1 MIVDVWA
8 DVACPFTHVGLVRLT
23 ERRDAAGSTTRFR
36 AHAWPLEWVNGAPLD
51 PQFVADE
58 IAALRE
64 QVAPDLFTGFD
75 PDAFPGTSVPALALT
90 AAAYARG
97 VEVGERTALAVR
109 HALFE
114 RGLDVSEP
122 EVLATLADDLG
133 LGDLAADT
141 DAVRAEYDTGRERG
155 VVGSPYFVL
164 RDEGFFCPS
173 LEISH
178 GDDGFVVDFDIAAFD
193 DFARRAGV

>member
-23 ERRDAAGSTTRFR
+23 ARRDAAGADTQFR
-36 AHAWPLEWVNGAPLD
+36 AHAWPLEWVNGTPLD
-51 PQFVADE
+51 PQFVAEE
-58 IAALRE
+58 IAALRA

-75 PDAFPGTSVPALALT
+75 PAAFPSTSVPALALT

-97 VEVGERTALAVR
+97 TDVGERTALAVR
-109 HALFE
+109 DALFE

-133 LGDLAADT
+133 LGDLAADA
-141 DAVRAEYDTGRERG
+141 DAVRAEFDAGRARG
-155 VVGSPYFVL
+155 VVGSPYFVV
-164 RDEGFFCPS
+164 RGEGFFCPS
-173 LEISH
+173 LDISH
-178 GDDGFVVDFDIAAFD
+178 GDDGFVVAFDVAAFEE
-193 DFARRAGV
+193 FATRAGV

>member
-23 ERRDAAGSTTRFR
+23 GRRDAAGADTRFR
-36 AHAWPLEWVNGAPLD
+36 AHAWPLEWVNGHPLD
-51 PQFVADE
+51 PQFVAEE
-58 IAALRE
+58 IAALRAE
-64 QVAPDLFTGFD
+64 VAPDLFTGFD
-75 PDAFPGTSVPALALT
+75 PAAFPSTSVPALALT

-97 VEVGERTALAVR
+97 VEAGERTALAVR

-133 LGDLAADT
+133 IGDLVGDA

-155 VVGSPYFVL
+155 VVGSPYFVV

-173 LEISH
+173 LEIAH
-178 GDDGFVVDFDIAAFD
+178 GDSGFVVEFDTAAFE

>member
-8 DVACPFTHVGLVRLT
+8 DVVCPFTHVGLVRLT
-23 ERRDAAGSTTRFR
+23 GRRDAAGADTQFR
-36 AHAWPLEWVNGAPLD
+36 AHAWPLEWVNGQPLD
-51 PQFVADE
+51 PGFVADE

-64 QVAPDLFTGFD
+64 TVAPDLFTGFD
-75 PDAFPGTSVPALALT
+75 RAVFPASSVPALALT
-90 AAAYARG
+90 AAAYACG
-97 VEVGERTALAVR
+97 VAAGERAALAVR

-122 EVLATLADDLG
+122 EVLATLADELD
-133 LGDLAADT
+133 LGDLPGDP
-141 DAVRAEYDTGRERG
+141 DAVRAEFDAGRACG
-155 VVGSPYFVL
+155 VVGSPYFVV

-173 LEISH
+173 LQISH
-178 GDDGFVVDFDIAAFD
+178 DDDGFVVEFDTAAFE